1 MRMSTIP
8 PLVQFTIGQ
17 QLVMLGGKEEILLF
31 SPFSTFPRFIL
42 GLFGYGYISTSF
54 DTNGAGQHI
63 KRSGAL
69 RISIRQ
75 NLRFSWTGFSL
86 AAPVKCLPCRS
97 FWNLLK
103 ENFHI
108 NLFAWLRACRQDPLG
123 STPLFFCPF
132 HTNASTTSASPPP
145 GPQPRTTTVAIPQ
158 QRTVPAPS

>member
-1 MRMSTIP
+1 MRMSTVP
-8 PLVQFTIGQ
+8 PLVQFTTGQ
-17 QLVMLGGKEEILLF
+17 QLVTLGGKEEILLF

-42 GLFGYGYISTSF
+42 GLFGYGSISTSF

-63 KRSGAL
+63 KSSGAL

-97 FWNLLK
+97 FWNFSK

-108 NLFAWLRACRQDPLG
+108 NLFAWLRASRQDPLG
-123 STPLFFCPF
+123 STPLFFF
-132 HTNASTTSASPPP
+132 HTNASTTSVSPSP
-145 GPQPRTTTVAIPQ
+145 GPQPHTTTVAISQ
-158 QRTVPAPS
+158 QRTVPASS